1 MSDSSLDFHTED
13 EIFEFDPEIGEKKP
27 CANRA
32 DIRFVRYCENIVEAG
47 DFENKRKKLR
57 KNILKMVY
65 VKLGS
70 TMS

>member
-47 DFENKRKKLR
+47 DFEK
-57 KNILKMVY
+57 
-65 VKLGS
+65 
-70 TMS
+70 